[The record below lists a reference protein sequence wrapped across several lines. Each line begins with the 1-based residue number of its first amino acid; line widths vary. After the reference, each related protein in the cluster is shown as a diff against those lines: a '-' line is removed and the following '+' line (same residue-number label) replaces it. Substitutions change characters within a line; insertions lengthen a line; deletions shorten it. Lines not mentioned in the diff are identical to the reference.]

1 MNRVLTLKW
10 FAVLGIASLFY
21 LLAPR
26 DVSPQMPLYLAM
38 TSAAVIIW
46 TFDLL
51 PAVAVAAALTFLY
64 LLTNM
69 APPEVVLGPWTTVL
83 IWTTFGA
90 AIFGEA
96 MEKTGLAK
104 RVALRCMLL
113 TGGTFTGMLIGFAIG
128 GIILGLLLA
137 SGFARTV
144 IFCAIGEE
152 LGMIGCLLALALLTA
167 IIVRCVL
174 VARRAKSPLESYI
187 CVGIAAMLIFQTVIN
202 VGMCL
207 FLVPVIGLTLP
218 FFSYGGSSIVT
229 LFLAMGMVSG
239 IHKRTAPEWLR

>member
-1 MNRVLTLKW
+1 MCDEGFQGDHCEQTRRLPRKKTLT
-10 FAVLGIASLFY
+10 
-21 LLAPR
+21 
-26 DVSPQMPLYLAM
+26 
-38 TSAAVIIW
+38 T
-46 TFDLL
+46 
-51 PAVAVAAALTFLY
+51 
-64 LLTNM
+64 
-69 APPEVVLGPWTTVL
+69 
-83 IWTTFGA
+83 
-90 AIFGEA
+90 
-96 MEKTGLAK
+96 
-104 RVALRCMLL
+104 
-113 TGGTFTGMLIGFAIG
+113 
-128 GIILGLLLA
+128 
-137 SGFARTV
+137 
-144 IFCAIGEE
+144 
-152 LGMIGCLLALALLTA
+152 LLALALLTA